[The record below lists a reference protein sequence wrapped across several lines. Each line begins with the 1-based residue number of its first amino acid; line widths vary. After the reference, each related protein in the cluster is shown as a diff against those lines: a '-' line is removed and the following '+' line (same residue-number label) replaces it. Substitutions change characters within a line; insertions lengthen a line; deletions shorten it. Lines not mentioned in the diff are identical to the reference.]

1 MGTEEIIEKAKN
13 LKAAWLETFRPQK
26 LFSAKDVCDI
36 LHAQMPAGLDPQKR
50 FSIICTFEGA
60 IMKDCLYVQYE
71 RNSDGAA
78 RYGMRKGAAA
88 VLSAKQIGDLPC
100 IIVPDVLTALRQLSI
115 PIYDKIRVPATV
127 VTGSI
132 GKTTTKNFLNCVYS
146 RQYRTF
152 CNVTNG
158 NTFEYLAFEI
168 QRFDK
173 KAKLFVQEANE
184 SDPFNA
190 SNCSL
195 VLHPE
200 IAAITNMDK
209 SHIGELGSE
218 ENIMK
223 AIASITDGMDENG
236 IVLLNGDDP
245 NSQRVDFAQKV
256 IKVAIHNKDADCLA
270 GNIVESDDFVE
281 FDVTY
286 AGEKAHLRINVGGVH
301 NVYNAMMAYVAGR
314 LHGIPVKKIAKGL
327 ADYHPLGFR
336 QNVYRAGKKTIYA
349 DCYNASARSIGSALS
364 VVNRMQKKSGGKKI
378 AVLGDIG
385 EIEGHEDE
393 IYREIG
399 EALSVSDIDVLISYG
414 KDSKRIQKYLNNP
427 KLLAFHAETREQL
440 RSYLLE
446 NMGGHDVF
454 LFKASRTMGLEK
466 TIKDVFPTAYFKGM
480 LPVWLEYFRWTMKTL

>member
-1 MGTEEIIEKAKN
+1 MKAYELIEKAKN
-13 LKAAWLETFRPQK
+13 LKAAWLVKFQPEK
-26 LFSAKDVCDI
+26 LFRVKDICSI
-36 LHAQMPAGLDPQKR
+36 LGAELPKGISPEKR
-50 FSIICTFEGA
+50 FSIICTFEGS
-60 IMKDCLYVQYE
+60 IMKDCLYVQFE
-71 RNSDGAA
+71 RNTDGAA
-78 RYGMRKGAAA
+78 HYGMRKGAAA
-88 VLSAKQIGDLPC
+88 VLSAKQIDDLPC
-100 IIVPDVLTALRQLSI
+100 IIVPDVLTALRQLCDL
-115 PIYDKIRVPATV
+115 IYEKLRVPATV

-152 CNVTNG
+152 CNNTNG
-158 NTFEYLAFEI
+158 NTFEYLAFEL

-173 KAKLFVQEANE
+173 KAELLVQEVNE

-190 SNCSL
+190 SNCSR

-200 IAAITNMDK
+200 IAAITNMDR

-245 NSQRVDFAQKV
+245 NSQKVDFRQKV
-256 IKVAIHNKDADCLA
+256 IKVAIRNTDADCLA
-270 GNIVESDDFVE
+270 DNITETADSVE

-286 AGEKAHLRINVGGVH
+286 EGEKAHLRLNVGGTH

-327 ADYHPLGFR
+327 AAYRPLGFR

-349 DCYNASARSIGSALS
+349 DCYNASARSVKSALN
-364 VVNRMQKKSGGKKI
+364 VVDKMPRKKNGKKI
-378 AVLGDIG
+378 AVLGDIA
-385 EIEGHEDE
+385 EIEGYEE
-393 IYREIG
+393 ETYREIG
-399 EALSVSDIDVLISYG
+399 QSLSASDTDVLITYG
-414 KDSKRIQKYLNNP
+414 KDSKIIHKHLNNP

-440 RSYLLE
+440 RSCLLE
-446 NMGGHDVF
+446 NMGGHDIF

-466 TIKDVFPTAYFKGM
+466 TIKDVFPAAYFKGM
-480 LPVWLEYFRWTMKTL
+480 LPVWLTYLRWKIKVL